1 MAHKKAGGSTQNNR
15 DSQPKYLGVKKFGG
29 ELAKAGN
36 VLVRQ
41 KGSKF
46 EAGKNVY
53 VGRDFTLHAGIAG
66 KVKFAKKRLLKFDG
80 RCKQKTTVSIE
91 AA

>member
-29 ELAKAGN
+29 ELVAAGN

-46 EAGKNVY
+46 GAGKNVY
-53 VGRDFTLHAGIAG
+53 AGRDFTLHANIAG
-66 KVKFAKKRLLKFDG
+66 KVKFAKKRVVRFDRSHQG
-80 RCKQKTTVSIE
+80 KTIVSVE